1 MTPPEDVWPL
11 FGLRILTPRLELN
24 PVRDDQLPGLI
35 DAVLAGIHD
44 PSEMPFTVP
53 WTDAPREVLIR
64 ETLKHQW
71 RQRCS
76 VLPDHWTLNF
86 AITYQG
92 RVIGMQ
98 DLSAEDLSLR
108 RTVQTGS
115 WLTRSKHGDGLGKEM
130 RAAVLMFAF
139 DYLGAHWAVSE
150 AAAWNTSSLA
160 VSRSLGY
167 TDNGVS
173 VSVPRPG
180 ECQEL
185 QHVRLSAAGFIRPG
199 WSIAVEGFDAARP
212 ALLSS

>member
-1 MTPPEDVWPL
+1 MTPLEDVWPL
-11 FGLRILTPRLELN
+11 FGLRISTPRLKLN
-24 PVRDDQLPGLI
+24 PVRDDQLPGLVE
-35 DAVLAGIHD
+35 AVLAGIHD
-44 PSEMPFTVP
+44 PAVMPFTVP
-53 WTDAPREVLIR
+53 WTDAPRDGLIR

-86 AITYQG
+86 AVTYQG

-98 DLSAEDLSLR
+98 DLSAEDLSLQ

-115 WLTRSKHGDGLGKEM
+115 WLTRSEQGIGLGKEM

-139 DYLGAHWAVSE
+139 DHLGAQWAVSD
-150 AAAWNTSSLA
+150 AASWNSSSLA

-173 VSVPRPG
+173 VGVSRPG
-180 ECQEL
+180 ESQEL
-185 QHVRLSAAGFIRPG
+185 QHVRLSAAEFVRPG
-199 WSIAVEGFDAARP
+199 WSVVVEGFNAARS
-212 ALLSS
+212 ALVVS